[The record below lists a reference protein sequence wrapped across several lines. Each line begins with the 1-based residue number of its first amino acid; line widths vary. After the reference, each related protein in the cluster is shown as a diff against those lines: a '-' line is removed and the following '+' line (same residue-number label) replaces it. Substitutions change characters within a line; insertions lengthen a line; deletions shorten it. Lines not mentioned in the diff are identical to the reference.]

1 VYIGKVIWKKLIAGT
16 LMMLV
21 ILALNPFGNPGI
33 IKLGIQFVLGAGT
46 YLATLFIMKDDSVG
60 LLKKILGRG

>member
-1 VYIGKVIWKKLIAGT
+1 
-16 LMMLV
+16 MMLV